1 MKKIYLKPV
10 MTEHSVVLDNMIL
23 IASDPHADVKPE
35 ETIEVNEVESRHSSI
50 WDDEE

>member
-10 MTEHSVVLDNMIL
+10 VAVHSIELNNTLLTV
-23 IASDPHADVKPE
+23 SDPHADVKPD
-35 ETIEVNEVESRHSSI
+35 ETIQVNEVESHHSSI